1 MKHSVLLTIASLLSI
16 LFFTFHLTD
25 DIVRGFEPGGFKNI
39 SGVLILVVWLC
50 GTLLLAGRRSGYI
63 IILLGSLLASLMP
76 AAHMRGAG
84 LVGGRIANSSGIFFW
99 VWTLIA
105 LAVTAPFSVILAARG
120 LWSLPWRPSRQSN
133 LQP

>member
-1 MKHSVLLTIASLLSI
+1 MLTITSLLSI

-25 DIVRGFEPGGFKNI
+25 DIVRGFEPGGFKNL
-39 SGVLILVVWLC
+39 SGVLTLVVWLC

-76 AAHMRGAG
+76 VAHMRGAG

-105 LAVTAPFSVILAARG
+105 LGVTALFSVILSARG
-120 LWSLPWRPSRQSN
+120 LWSLPWRRPR
-133 LQP
+133 